1 MLDCGHMK
9 LSIIIPTCN
18 EKDYLQQTLNAAQNH
33 ASGQHGLEILV
44 IDCGSEDGTT
54 DTIRQKSV
62 VVVTNPSLAG
72 RKWASL
78 RLGARLAQGDVFL
91 FVDADTLLPPDYDLA
106 IVQAL
111 KNDAVVGGAFEFSFV
126 ERSLALSFVTFINR
140 IRYRIRKRFYG
151 DQGIFVRRTAYMLSG
166 GWPER
171 KLLEAA
177 YFCKELQ
184 NHGKLALLKPT
195 VRTSAR
201 RFIEGG
207 VLKVFL
213 HDVRIWLRDLFGKDV
228 ERYGQTYWDHNQQLP
243 RTRRTPKTYTQK
255 TPQLADGERSL

>member
-1 MLDCGHMK
+1 MK

-33 ASGQHGLEILV
+33 ASGIHGLEILV
-44 IDCGSEDGTT
+44 IDCGSVDGTT
-54 DTIRQKSV
+54 ETIRQKSV

-72 RKWASL
+72 KKWASL

-106 IVQAL
+106 IANAL
-111 KNDAVVGGAFEFSFV
+111 KDDAVVGGAFEFSFI
-126 ERSLALSFVTFINR
+126 ERSLALSFITFINR

-171 KLLEAA
+171 ALLEAA

-184 NHGKLALLKPT
+184 NHGRLALVKPPA
-195 VRTSAR
+195 RTSAR
-201 RFIEGG
+201 RFLAGG
-207 VLKVFL
+207 VLKVFFQ
-213 HDVRIWLRDLFGKDV
+213 DVRIWLKDLLGKDV
-228 ERYGQTYWDHNQQLP
+228 ERYGQKYWDHNQKPQK
-243 RTRRTPKTYTQK
+243 TRRKKKEYAIKTINK
-255 TPQLADGERSL
+255 SLIS